1 MNGNSYD
8 FSELFNDKFFKSIN
22 FIDETKIFNELQN
35 NKKILI
41 FDFRPKSLFKQNHL
55 ENSINLPIDEIEVE
69 SLNEFDDQSLTKYTE
84 DNVCKSL
91 IYKYKRLFIVIICS
105 QEKINRNSFL
115 LPNKNSINEE
125 LNIGKIL
132 SLFRTLKN
140 NKVRELGI
148 FNKGFNK
155 ILTSYNLMTIHH
167 TCSSYKYC

>member
-91 IYKYKRLFIVIICS
+91 IYKYK
-105 QEKINRNSFL
+105 
-115 LPNKNSINEE
+115 
-125 LNIGKIL
+125 
-132 SLFRTLKN
+132 
-140 NKVRELGI
+140 
-148 FNKGFNK
+148 
-155 ILTSYNLMTIHH
+155 
-167 TCSSYKYC
+167 